1 MSEAY
6 IEARK
11 RGDTQGQFRA
21 AERAKRITHA
31 RLIEELRQAAIFS
44 KNRAA
49 AFRRALG
56 IPKGLA

>member
-21 AERAKRITHA
+21 AERAKRETHA
-31 RLIEELRQAAIFS
+31 ALIEKLKQDGTYSGRKAARI
-44 KNRAA
+44 
-49 AFRRALG
+49 RRALG
-56 IPKGLA
+56 